1 MASAEGAKKN
11 SAPRRRPTLPVRR
24 RSRPRRRLQFAGK
37 SSGSRRRR
45 DKRQELLLHLPVPS
59 GLLDRR
65 GKFALCGSVGRSVGR
80 SVGSGVWSGFVF
92 GVPGAGCLRGGSI
105 PPPGVVESRRQ
116 DFFGVSSLLRVS
128 RSVCGGVGKE
138 NLPGAGCL
146 CGGSIPPPGVMEPA
160 LLGVAGWC
168 CRGIGGCLPLLSR
181 ASARAA
187 AIRSALCVVFGG

>member
-1 MASAEGAKKN
+1 MGSEMCIRD
-11 SAPRRRPTLPVRR
+11 RRACPCGGRDGRLP
-24 RSRPRRRLQFAGK
+24 SRPPTQPAQGPNWDAPASSSRPLRRQ
-37 SSGSRRRR
+37 ST
-45 DKRQELLLHLPVPS
+45 RQV
-59 GLLDRR
+59 R
-65 GKFALCGSVGRSVGR
+65 SVWVCRSIGRSIGR
-80 SVGSGVWSGFVF
+80 VWCLVGFVF